1 MIPRIG
7 KRCYRGYRT
16 RHELKGWSLSSSTRW
31 LEAVK
36 EAQWRQAMRNQYSA
50 ESNGDVDRD
59 RDDVV
64 QHDDAEDDD
73 DDLNEEDDIRQD
85 GERKSLRAT
94 SQSGMSTDVR
104 QKWKLAGQIALR
116 AGGDDNLQDKIA
128 EEQGLDEDRRLSS
141 TTSTHTFQESR
152 PRTHKQNKPGRSKDR
167 SRKAAE
173 VEKKAK
179 MMDLQYFLE
188 MVALYFSFSFVIWRI
203 TSWLTLGIGRH
214 KTSLWKQPSRISYYM
229 EK

>member
-16 RHELKGWSLSSSTRW
+16 RRELKGWSLSSSTRW

-36 EAQWRQAMRNQYSA
+36 EAQWRQAMRNQCSA
-50 ESNGDVDRD
+50 ESNG
-59 RDDVV
+59 DVV

-73 DDLNEEDDIRQD
+73 DELDEEENTKES
-85 GERKSLRAT
+85 GERMSSRAT
-94 SQSGMSTDVR
+94 SQSGMATDVR
-104 QKWKLAGQIALR
+104 QKWKLAGQIARR

-128 EEQGLDEDRRLSS
+128 EEQGLDEDRKLSS

-152 PRTHKQNKPGRSKDR
+152 PRTHKQNKSGRSEDR

-188 MVALYFSFSFVIWRI
+188 MVTLYFSFSFLIWRI
-203 TSWLTLGIGRH
+203 T
-214 KTSLWKQPSRISYYM
+214 P
-229 EK
+229 